1 MVWESKE
8 NMSNTADILQSLYG
22 QDNYPEEVSIVED
35 AIDIETLNDIW
46 IEIEPDMTSEVSIE
60 EGFVWCLL

>member
-22 QDNYPEEVSIVED
+22 QDNYPQDVSIIED
-35 AIDIETLNDIW
+35 AVNIKTLHDIL
-46 IEIEPDMTSEVSIE
+46 IEIKTDMTSVVSIE
-60 EGFVWCLL
+60 DSFVWCFL